1 MTAGGTSP
9 QTKMALKSYK
19 ARGIVL
25 GTLKYGEKGLIVH
38 MLTDVCGRQSYMI
51 QGIRPTA
58 KGSRAALLQPMFA
71 VEFEGLQSPKMS
83 MHRLKD
89 LAPGIVLQST
99 PFDVRKST
107 MALFMAEVLY
117 RLIRDNELSH
127 DLFDFVWASVLAL
140 DALDEGVAN
149 FHLWFLANLS
159 RPLGFS
165 PDNEYIEGA
174 WLDIRDGHFTTHAL
188 IPSMALSPENARILH
203 DMLECD
209 VRYLGEIGLN
219 RTERVAFLEA
229 MLKYYAYHLD
239 SIRSVESLRI
249 LQEVF

>member
-9 QTKMALKSYK
+9 QRSMALKSYK

-165 PDNEYIEGA
+165 PDNEYTDGA
-174 WLDIRDGHFTTHAL
+174 WLDI
-188 IPSMALSPENARILH
+188 
-203 DMLECD
+203 
-209 VRYLGEIGLN
+209 
-219 RTERVAFLEA
+219 
-229 MLKYYAYHLD
+229 LD
-239 SIRSVESLRI
+239 
-249 LQEVF
+249 

>member
-1 MTAGGTSP
+1 M
-9 QTKMALKSYK
+9 KSYK

-25 GTLKYGEKGLIVH
+25 NTLKYGEKGLVVH
-38 MLTDVCGRQSYMI
+38 MLTDTFGRQSYMV
-51 QGIRPTA
+51 QGVRSA
-58 KGSRAALLQPMFA
+58 SRGSRMALMQPMFA
-71 VEFEGLQSPKMS
+71 LEFEGLSSSKMS
-83 MHRLKD
+83 MHRFKEVRS
-89 LAPGIVLQST
+89 GVVLQSL

-117 RLIRDNELSH
+117 RLVKESEPNAA
-127 DLFDFVWASVLAL
+127 LFDFVWGSVAAL
-140 DALDEGVAN
+140 DVLDEGVSN

-165 PDNEYIEGA
+165 PDNEFTTGC
-174 WLDIRDGHFTTHAL
+174 WLDIRDGHFTPLPPPVGAA
-188 IPSMALSPENARILH
+188 MSPDNASVLH

-219 RTERVAFLEA
+219 RTQRVSFLES
-229 MLKYYAYHLD
+229 MLSYYAYHLD
-239 SIRSVESLRI
+239 AIRSVESIRI

>member
-1 MTAGGTSP
+1 
-9 QTKMALKSYK
+9 MAMKSYK

-25 GTLKYGEKGLIVH
+25 GTLKYGEKGVVVH
-38 MLTDVCGRQSYMI
+38 MLTDCVGRQAYMV

-58 KGSRAALLQPMFA
+58 KGSKMALLQPMFA
-71 VEFEGLQSPKMS
+71 VEFEGLESSKMT
-83 MHRLKD
+83 MHRMKD
-89 LAPGIVLQST
+89 LVPGIVLQST

-117 RLIRDNELSH
+117 RLVKESEPTSG
-127 DLFDFVWASVLAL
+127 LFDFVWGSVEAL
-140 DALDEGVAN
+140 DALDEGIAN

-165 PDNEYIEGA
+165 PDNEYTDGA
-174 WLDIRDGHFTTHAL
+174 WLDIRDGHFVANAL
-188 IPSMALSPENARILH
+188 MPSYSLSPDNARILH

-209 VRYLGEIGLN
+209 IRYLGEIGLN
-219 RTERVAFLEA
+219 RAQRVEFLEA
-229 MLKYYAYHLD
+229 MLKYYSYHLD
-239 SIRSVESLRI
+239 TIRSVESLRI

>member
-1 MTAGGTSP
+1 MS
-9 QTKMALKSYK
+9 MKSYK

-25 GTLKYGEKGLIVH
+25 NTLKYGEKGLVVQ
-38 MLTDVCGRQSYMI
+38 MLTDVCGRQSYMV
-51 QGIRPTA
+51 QGVRTA
-58 KGSRAALLQPMFA
+58 SRGSRMALMQPMFA
-71 VEFEGLQSPKMS
+71 LEFEGLSSSKMS
-83 MHRLKD
+83 MHRFKEVRS
-89 LAPGIVLQST
+89 GVVLQSL

-107 MALFMAEVLY
+107 MSLFMAEVLY
-117 RLIRDNELSH
+117 RLIKESEPNDE
-127 DLFDFVWASVLAL
+127 LFDFVWGSVAAL

-165 PDNEYIEGA
+165 PDNDFRPDS
-174 WLDIRDGHFTTHAL
+174 WLDIRDGHFTLVPPPVGFAMT
-188 IPSMALSPENARILH
+188 PDNASILH

-219 RTERVAFLEA
+219 RTQRVSFLES
-229 MLKYYAYHLD
+229 MLSYYAYHLD
-239 SIRSVESLRI
+239 AIRSVESIRI